1 MKFKIT
7 NGIVYDPSRNINGKQ
22 KDIYVCDGKIVSPSI
37 SELIDYK
44 TSYDVSGMIIMA
56 GGIDIHSHI
65 AGGNVNNA
73 RVLSPE
79 IHSNFLDKKP

>member
-1 MKFKIT
+1 M
-7 NGIVYDPSRNINGKQ
+7 V
-22 KDIYVCDGKIVSPSI
+22 VSPSI

-65 AGGNVNNA
+65 AGGSITIM

-79 IHSNFLDKKP
+79 IPQFLDKTNRKKSLPGFNMMDLQEQVIGMRRWVLRQL